1 MIAAA
6 SWQPQP
12 MQRRFIMRVHRFSSF
27 CSALLR
33 RLLAGSLGLLAGA
46 GHATDA
52 ESPVRPQRHALVL
65 GNADYLQLADL
76 PSARADA
83 ARLRSELLALGF
95 QVMAV
100 DMLASAGS
108 FYDEVLPAFR
118 EQLREG
124 DLALVYFSGH
134 GFSYGSDNFLAPL
147 DLPKVLTRN
156 ELADRA
162 VSLEA
167 IQSALARR
175 KPGALVL
182 LVDACRAVGGFVV
195 DAGASGLA
203 PAAMSPMSQPVAPA
217 LNLYAGF
224 AARPG
229 KLAIGSSEP
238 GKLSVFTNSLAPRLS
253 NRAEFVAM
261 FRDVVV
267 DVHQLSGE
275 DQDPGLVLFT
285 ETDLYLPSDADR
297 EQDEHL
303 AWLVALSSGNRANVD
318 GFRRRHALSPYAK
331 AARRWLAEHPAEPV
345 AVADISPLALEKSW
359 HQPALRI
366 STQAGLT
373 LALPARLNLAAVQA
387 PLAAG
392 LPTAELPDETLGE
405 GPSEQLARL
414 LAYRQAVTATDITAR
429 ASPSHGAA
437 AIASVPAGTEVIVRD
452 VQRRAENGSAWL
464 EVQMASSGLRGYVPL
479 STGHAQPSKP
489 VSVGSGLLEV
499 VALPVPGRLP
509 DLIDAQVVKGALARL
524 AAEGKVIHRVS
535 VATAAGAD
543 AETERLD
550 RLARSNHASFLLRQG
565 GIPADRITAVA
576 EAPGMQGPGVRI
588 RFFGQ

>member
-1 MIAAA
+1 
-6 SWQPQP
+6 
-12 MQRRFIMRVHRFSSF
+12 MQVKR
-27 CSALLR
+27 CSPLLR
-33 RLLAGSLGLLAGA
+33 ALAPRVLAASLGLLVSA
-46 GHATDA
+46 GHAADA
-52 ESPVRPQRHALVL
+52 GSPVKPQRHALVL
-65 GNADYLQLADL
+65 GNANYLQLANL
-76 PSARADA
+76 PSAQADA
-83 ARLRSELLALGF
+83 ARLRAELGALGF

-100 DMLASAGS
+100 DVLASAGS

-118 EQLREG
+118 EQVREG

-147 DLPKVLTRN
+147 DLPKVLTRT

-162 VSLEA
+162 VSLEG

-182 LVDACRAVGGFVV
+182 LVDACRAVGGFIV
-195 DAGASGLA
+195 DDGTPGLV
-203 PAAMSPMSQPVAPA
+203 PAAMSPMSQPGPPA

-238 GKLSVFTNSLAPRLS
+238 GKLSVFTNALAPRLS
-253 NRAEFVAM
+253 DHAEFVAM

-275 DQDPGLVLFT
+275 GQDPGLVLFT
-285 ETDLYLPSDADR
+285 ETDLYLPSDAGR
-297 EQDEHL
+297 ELDEQQ
-303 AWLVALSSGNRANVD
+303 AWLAALSSGNRVNID
-318 GFRRRHALSPYAK
+318 GFRRRHALSPYAE
-331 AARRWLAEHPAEPV
+331 AARRWLAEHPAAPV
-345 AVADISPLALEKSW
+345 AIAEISPLSLEKSW
-359 HQPALRI
+359 HQPALQI

-373 LALPARLNLAAVQA
+373 LALPARLDLAAVQM
-387 PLAAG
+387 PSAASQA
-392 LPTAELPDETLGE
+392 TVELPDEKPGE

-414 LAYRQAVTATDITAR
+414 LAYRQAVTATDVAAR
-429 ASPSHGAA
+429 VSPSREAA
-437 AIASVPAGTEVIVRD
+437 VVASVPAGTEVIVRD
-452 VQRRAENGSAWL
+452 VQRRADNGSAWL

-479 STGHAQPSKP
+479 STGVAKAAKP
-489 VSVGSGLLEV
+489 VSVGTGLLEV
-499 VALPVPGRLP
+499 LALPMPGRLP
-509 DLIDAQVVKGALARL
+509 DLIDAQVVQDALAQL
-524 AAEGKVIHRVS
+524 EAQGKVIQRVS

-550 RLARSNHASFLLRQG
+550 RLARANHASYLLRKG
-565 GIPADRITAVA
+565 GIPAERITAVA
-576 EAPGMQGPGVRI
+576 EAPGMEGPGVRI